1 MAVHAGNLQHR
12 RSFHLPDW
20 RGLRWRRILA
30 AVAVFLVLTAL
41 VAPLRRAVALVI
53 GDVVLFVATPFAPK
67 TADFSKLPGATQL
80 VAADGSVIGDL
91 GTDGLRRT
99 EPVALAALP
108 DRVKNAVLAAEDKD
122 FYHHGGVDPRGIT
135 RAFFHTL
142 QGETQ
147 GGSTITQ
154 QLAKLNYTAGE
165 RTLFRK
171 VRETLYASKLERR
184 YTKDELLERY
194 INQVYFGDGAYG
206 LASAAR
212 VFFGTTVDQLTASQA
227 AVLAGKIRAPE
238 YLDPSTA
245 MRDVT
250 RRRNQVLVNMERQ
263 DWLTKAEYDAA
274 IAEPIA
280 VVPRVPVGHGPAS
293 HFISYLEREAK
304 TINALGGD
312 PDTRAAQLFTGN
324 YVIQTTLDPKIN
336 EATRASV
343 QKRLGES
350 GDPTTAAATVVPGD
364 GAIRSLF
371 GGLNFETTQF
381 DMSSMG
387 GRQAG
392 SSFKPFV
399 YMAMLR
405 AGIDPRSTVNGSSGR
420 VIDCYGD
427 KPVDNYAGENAGS
440 VVDIDEALVHSVNV
454 AFVELGCEVG
464 VREVVKT
471 ARDDGI
477 PDDATS
483 AQGAVFLGGLDGKG
497 VNALQMASA
506 FATFGAGGVYAQ
518 PYSIAKIS
526 DRDGRVIYEHSRQ
539 TKRVFSVDQV
549 GVINRP
555 LQGVVQEGTGVAAK
569 IGRPVAGKTGTTQ
582 NNVDAWFIGYTP
594 DLATSVWVGYA
605 QPKPMRNVHGRAVT
619 GGSFPAQIF
628 SDVMRAGH
636 QGMKVRSLPT
646 IDPDHL
652 NLRKIGR
659 SHSSAPAEDTTTSS
673 IEVPVEVPTS
683 IDLGDKRD
691 RDDTTTTT
699 DRTTRTTRPPRTTTT
714 EPQAP
719 PTTEPPPKKTTAES
733 TPTTAAA

>member
-1 MAVHAGNLQHR
+1 MATLAGNLRNR
-12 RSFHLPDW
+12 RFLRVPNLRALP
-20 RGLRWRRILA
+20 WRRILA
-30 AVAVFLVLTAL
+30 VFAVFVAL
-41 VAPLRRAVALVI
+41 NVFVAPFRRVVSLVV

-67 TADFSKLPGATQL
+67 TADFSKLPGATKL

-91 GTDGLRRT
+91 GVDGLRRT
-99 EPVALAALP
+99 EPVVLAAVP

-194 INQVYFGDGAYG
+194 LNQVYFGDGAYG
-206 LASAAR
+206 MASAAR

-238 YLDPSTA
+238 YLDPTTA
-245 MRDVT
+245 LRDVT

-263 DWLTKAEYDAA
+263 DWLTKAEYNAA
-274 IAEPIA
+274 VAEPIA

-312 PDTRAAQLFTGN
+312 PDTRASQLFTGN

-336 EATRASV
+336 EATRESV
-343 QKRLGES
+343 QKRLGET

-371 GGLNFETTQF
+371 GGLDFATTQF

-440 VVDIDEALVHSVNV
+440 TVDIDEALVHSVNV

-477 PDDATS
+477 PEDATS

-497 VNALQMASA
+497 VNALDMASA
-506 FATFGAGGVYAQ
+506 FATFGSGGIYAQ
-518 PYSIAKIS
+518 PYSIARIT
-526 DRDGRVIYEHSRQ
+526 DRDGKVIFEHSRQ

-605 QPKPMRNVHGRAVT
+605 QPKPMSRVHGRAVT

-628 SDVMRAGH
+628 SDIMRAGH
-636 QGMKVRSLPT
+636 KGIKVHSLPT
-646 IDPDHL
+646 VDPDHL
-652 NLRKIGR
+652 DLRRLSR
-659 SHSSAPAEDTTTSS
+659 SHSDGPAEETTTTLL
-673 IEVPVEVPTS
+673 EVPVEVPTS
-683 IDLGDKRD
+683 VDLGDD
-691 RDDTTTTT
+691 SDTTTTT

-714 EPQAP
+714 QPEPTPTTAP
-719 PTTEPPPKKTTAES
+719 PAKKTTAES